1 MMEIERKLV
10 QNLIRIKYEDLPEV
24 VVEMAKMT
32 ILDTL
37 GALIG
42 GAGAEG
48 CLPLVNQLKE
58 WAGVQESTI
67 MIYGG
72 KVPCPNAA
80 FANSVMARALELDSP
95 WAPGIHVSA
104 STVPVSIATAEKC
117 RPVGGKELITSI
129 VLGEDFTARVNHAV
143 SSYRGFDPTGVCTVL
158 GATATAGRILGLDE
172 QKMWNALA
180 IAFNRSAGSFH
191 GNIEGALTVRLIQ
204 GLTSR
209 SGIESSLI
217 SMAGITGGRNFL
229 VGKWGFFDLFSDGQ
243 FNRKAIT
250 AQLGKRFE
258 GAYGVTFKRYP
269 SCGAT
274 LSATEATLELVHK
287 YDIKPDDVDEVT
299 VELPPFYYDLV
310 GHKFK
315 IGDNPTVDAQFSIQ
329 YVVANSIFR
338 RRSTQYDFEKES
350 VEDPKVIA
358 LAGKVHAVSR
368 SSLKKIGRRATVV
381 SIKMRTGKIHSKTTV
396 APLGA
401 ADNPLTMEDL
411 TKKFRDCANYA
422 TVPLSGE
429 KIDGIIEMINSLEKM
444 RDIDELV
451 RLLVL

>member
-1 MMEIERKLV
+1 MEIEKKLV
-10 QNLIRIKYEDLPEV
+10 RNLIKNKYEDLPEAV
-24 VVEMAKMT
+24 VQMAKMT

-58 WAGVQESTI
+58 WAGAQESTI

-72 KVPCPNAA
+72 RVPCPNAA

-95 WAPGIHVSA
+95 RAPGIHMSA
-104 STVPVSIATAEKC
+104 STIPVSIATAEK
-117 RPVGGKELITSI
+117 VGFVDGKELITSI
-129 VLGEDFTARVNHAV
+129 VLGEDFAVRVNNAV

-158 GATATAGRILGLDE
+158 GATATAGRILGLNE
-172 QKMWNALA
+172 QKMWDALA

-204 GLTSR
+204 GLSSR
-209 SGIESSLI
+209 SGIESALI
-217 SMAGITGGRNFL
+217 SMAGFTGGKNFL
-229 VGKWGFFDLFSDGQ
+229 TGKWGFFDLFSDGQ
-243 FNRKAIT
+243 FNRKGIT

-274 LSATEATLELVHK
+274 LSATDATLELVRK
-287 YDIKPDDVDEVT
+287 YDIKPDDVEEVT

-310 GHKFK
+310 GHKFE

-329 YVVANSIFR
+329 YVVANSIVR
-338 RRSTQYDFEKES
+338 RRSTPYDFEKES
-350 VEDPKVIA
+350 VKAPELSA
-358 LAGKVHAVSR
+358 LAERVHAVSR

-381 SIKMRTGKIHSKTTV
+381 SIKMRTGKTYKKTIA

-401 ADNPLTMEDL
+401 ADNPLSMEHL
-411 TKKFRDCANYA
+411 IKKFRDCASYA
-422 TVPLSGE
+422 TVPLAGE
-429 KIDGIIEMINSLEKM
+429 KIDGIIEMVNRLEKM
-444 RDIDELV
+444 RDIGGLV
-451 RLLVL
+451 RLLVP